1 MWVMLLLI
9 MQFKHFFADYL
20 LQGQYMMGKF
30 KSGLGFVLPL
40 LTHVS
45 VHGIFT
51 FSISWIVS
59 NNVLFALI
67 LAIFDMTVHF
77 IMDRIKASPNLLGR
91 FKALSYNEMMA
102 IQQMPV
108 ESEQRELALRNNR
121 MFWIGLG
128 LDQSVHHVTDIII
141 VYELVNWTR
150 YWIEVAKVII

>member
-1 MWVMLLLI
+1 
-9 MQFKHFFADYL
+9 
-20 LQGQYMMGKF
+20 
-30 KSGLGFVLPL
+30 
-40 LTHVS
+40 
-45 VHGIFT
+45 
-51 FSISWIVS
+51 
-59 NNVLFALI
+59 
-67 LAIFDMTVHF
+67 
-77 IMDRIKASPNLLGR
+77 
-91 FKALSYNEMMA
+91 MMA